1 MCVANA
7 FESNGTELF
16 LGFSM
21 QKPGLIG
28 LIGLMVELVRENAEV
43 DHNELLLLLLLLYL
57 LLLLLLLFL
66 YLWVAAS

>member
-7 FESNGTELF
+7 FESNRTELF

-28 LIGLMVELVRENAEV
+28 GLKRMVELVSENAEV
-43 DHNELLLLLLLLYL
+43 DHNER
-57 LLLLLLLFL
+57 LFFGS
-66 YLWVAAS
+66 YCVAKHHRVL